1 MARRDVR
8 LILYRMSKIPD
19 GPDQKGHIGFRSRP
33 AGAEPDADAAVGE
46 FLPYLEAEVLLQSLR
61 LGLRQDGEDLVGG
74 AVYEEVEVLGFEGFA
89 YAGGLEDGAARGVH
103 GIKFKLEGDYV
114 IGMEVVAT
122 GLPPVVETISDADV
136 DQDAVEDAAAL
147 EGAEAAEIEEAEAAE
162 EEAAAEEAEEAAQ
175 EGAADADEAI
185 PEDDARP
192 QLLVVTSSGVGK
204 RSYVDTYRLTGR
216 GAMGVRNI
224 KLGEGETVVAAI
236 KVHPG
241 EDIIL
246 TTQRGQIVR
255 TRVDEIRL
263 VGRNSMGVRI
273 IALRKNDSIIGV
285 STVMEVEEE
294 EPKED
299 AENTGVF
306 AAAGEPLPVRE
317 DAEDEP
323 EEAVEETGGDDDFD
337 DDAPKKQSEEEDDY
351 VDPSDFGGGDDGG
364 VPF

>member
-1 MARRDVR
+1 MIEEDDDLIAADLADGSSEIILSTAKGMACRFSESKVR
-8 LILYRMSKIPD
+8 PMGR
-19 GPDQKGHIGFRSRP
+19 
-33 AGAEPDADAAVGE
+33 
-46 FLPYLEAEVLLQSLR
+46 
-61 LGLRQDGEDLVGG
+61 
-74 AVYEEVEVLGFEGFA
+74 
-89 YAGGLEDGAARGVH
+89 AARGVH

-114 IGMEVVAT
+114 VGMEVVAT
-122 GLPPVVETISDADV
+122 GLPPVIEAPAADMDVDADNEENVAPIGDADV
-136 DQDAVEDAAAL
+136 DADAT
-147 EGAEAAEIEEAEAAE
+147 
-162 EEAAAEEAEEAAQ
+162 EEAAAIDGAESDAEEPAEDSA
-175 EGAADADEAI
+175 EDSGEPI
-185 PEDDARP
+185 PEDASKP
-192 QLLVVTSSGVGK
+192 QLLVVTSRGMGK

-246 TTQRGQIVR
+246 TTQRGQVVR

-273 IALRKNDSIIGV
+273 ITLRKNDSIIGV
-285 STVMEVEEE
+285 STVMQVEEE
-294 EPKED
+294 EPKEP

-317 DAEDEP
+317 DADAEA
-323 EEAVEETGGDDDFD
+323 EEVVEETGGDDDFD

-351 VDPSDFGGGDDGG
+351 VDPNDFGGGDDGG